1 MAGSPRAHAAAAP
14 AAIWTALVIVYLVW
28 GSTYLAIR
36 VLVESAP
43 PLLGMGSRFVVAG
56 VALAALLAARGGPR
70 MLRVPSRQL
79 AAAALVGALLLLGGN
94 GLVAVAEQTVPSGL
108 AALLVAATPLWL
120 VCLRVAAGDRPRRL
134 SLAGVLLGFAGV
146 ALLAQPGSAGD
157 GVATWGLLMILCASA
172 CWALGS
178 FLSARLPLPADP
190 FVATTYEMLLG
201 GGLQLVLGVA
211 VGESRHF
218 DPGAVSGR
226 SWVAWGYLVVVGS
239 LVAFSAY
246 VWLLDNAPISLTA
259 TYAYVNPVV
268 AVLLGALLLDEAVTA
283 AILAGGAVVVAGVA
297 LVVTAERPRRPTP
310 VVPEDRSA
318 PQRAR

>member
-1 MAGSPRAHAAAAP
+1 MTGGVAARPGAAP
-14 AAIWTALVIVYLVW
+14 GLIWTALATVYVVW

-43 PLLGMGSRFVVAG
+43 PLLGMGTRFLVAG
-56 VALAALLAARGGPR
+56 VVLAGLLAARRGAR
-70 MLRVPSRQL
+70 TLRVRPRQL
-79 AAAALVGALLLLGGN
+79 AAAGVVGGLLLLGGN

-120 VCLRVAAGDRPRRL
+120 VCLRLTAGDRPRRL
-134 SLAGVLLGFAGV
+134 SLAGVLLGFVGV
-146 ALLAQPGSAGD
+146 ALLARPGSGGGD
-157 GVATWGLLMILCASA
+157 VATWGLLMILAASA

-190 FVATTYEMLLG
+190 LVATTYEMLLG
-201 GGLQLVLGVA
+201 GGLQLVLGAA
-211 VGESRHF
+211 VGELRGF

-246 VWLLDNAPISLTA
+246 VWLLGNAPISLTA

-283 AILAGGAVVVAGVA
+283 AIVAGGAVVVAGVA
-297 LVVTAERPRRPTP
+297 LVVTAERPRRRDPAAEEELSP
-310 VVPEDRSA
+310 VR
-318 PQRAR
+318 